1 MDFARPEHHKIPFAQ
16 HHGFLLLAFRQER
29 DVFVRQPV
37 GIRRTVR
44 QGAEGHPFL
53 TLHHDLDVQIARM
66 KLGAAFSKRLSHVFR
81 DQIKQ
86 SVAIDIMLAGRR
98 GVGDV
103 ALYIVNGLAQFVRQ
117 PGLEMVDVADD
128 HEKTLNVKQRFIFVF
143 YTRVRAAIPVLFL

>member
-1 MDFARPEHHKIPFAQ
+1 
-16 HHGFLLLAFRQER
+16 
-29 DVFVRQPV
+29 
-37 GIRRTVR
+37 
-44 QGAEGHPFL
+44 
-53 TLHHDLDVQIARM
+53 M

-103 ALYIVNGLAQFVRQ
+103 PLYIVNGLAQFVRQ

-143 YTRVRAAIPVLFL
+143 YTRVRAAIPALFL